1 MSKQVYNNFNTNEKY
16 ELVCDYNKNLLK
28 DFELQL
34 KSEGKSEKTIKV
46 YRHNI
51 KVLFIYI
58 LEELDNIPVSEMKK
72 KQFRNYVLW
81 LKDKGLSSAR
91 ISNLKS
97 AGSSMLTFASD
108 DEEYEDDI
116 PVNYMGKLK
125 PMQKETVRDIIFL
138 TDKQV
143 RIIYDELMNRENY
156 RDALLIAL
164 SYESLARRNEI
175 YQVKKDWISLDSN
188 ITKEKV
194 IGKRGKKFPLF
205 YFQKTK
211 EAYVKYM
218 EQRTDDNPDLWVD
231 KEGKTISYHALYN
244 VVLKCRKIL
253 KEKTGEYLEFS
264 NHSFRHSGCENYKQ
278 GTHWAI
284 NIDGKKFTLIELQ
297 ALMNHSS
304 IETTRSY
311 CKNEDTAII
320 LSAFGIQEDN

>member
-1 MSKQVYNNFNTNEKY
+1 MSKQIYNRFNTNEKY

-143 RIIYDELMNRENY
+143 RIIYDELMNREDY

-264 NHSFRHSGCENYKQ
+264 NHSFRHSGAQAYKE
-278 GTHWAI
+278 GNHWAI
-284 NIDGKKFTLIELQ
+284 EGMDKKFSLNELQ
-297 ALMNHSS
+297 ALMNHSDIS
-304 IETTRSY
+304 TTMSY
-311 CKNEDTAII
+311 LKNEDTSII
-320 LSAFGIQEDN
+320 LNAFGITQDN